1 MDFKYIRKL
10 KPFIILAMIL
20 IFMPIVTK
28 AGGIIPSEFNGFAVT
43 SDEIIVIGDNT
54 AISGWKNN
62 EKVFSFELPLKTDY
76 ALSVNQDDNIVIYT
90 KNARFVFAQDGTPL
104 TFSENN
110 SVDIKELK
118 ARKVITTDD
127 GVSYVLTNRFA
138 ILNTVTEVKNGEQKT
153 VYTTPTSVLFVEFAF
168 WEGNLL
174 LIVVF
179 IAGLLD
185 VRKRRFLVKK
195 ADTFNNSELTEK
207 PGEQKNTKE
216 KAGLPKFLRAFKKP
230 EISNKGAAF
239 SSEYSTKPG
248 ERPRFSET
256 TQKTDSNETTD
267 SE

>member
-1 MDFKYIRKL
+1 MI
-10 KPFIILAMIL
+10 MIL
-20 IFMPIVTK
+20 MPIVTK
-28 AGGIIPSEFNGFAVT
+28 TGGIIPTEFNGFAVT
-43 SDEIIVIGDNT
+43 SDEIVVVGDNT

-76 ALSVNQDDNIVIYT
+76 ALSVNQDDNVVIYA

-110 SVDIKELK
+110 SVDIEKLK

-138 ILNTVTEVKNGEQKT
+138 ILNTVTEVKNGEQTT
-153 VYTTPTSVLFVEFAF
+153 VYTTPASVLFVEFAF

-185 VRKRRFLVKK
+185 IRKRRFLVKR
-195 ADTFNNSELTEK
+195 ADAFNSSQLTEK
-207 PGEQKNTKE
+207 PELHESQKE
-216 KAGLPKFLRAFKKP
+216 KAELPKFLKAFKKP
-230 EISNKGAAF
+230 EISNKGASF